1 MFDDAARAL
10 EEIELED
17 KTRKE
22 VLYAQVNLY
31 VAAEKWYLAA
41 AVAGHLVKADPKN
54 PGTWINLAH
63 LVRRA
68 ENVEQAERVLL
79 KARAWH
85 PKDALIAFN
94 LACYASVMGRMEEAK
109 IRLKFAIKL
118 DRNIRRL
125 VLADRDLQPLWAWI
139 GLDPPQ

>member
-17 KTRKE
+17 RTRKE

-31 VAAEKWYLAA
+31 VGAEKWYLAA
-41 AVAGHLVKADPKN
+41 AVAGYLVKADPQN
-54 PGTWINLAH
+54 PDIWIKLAY

-68 ENVEQAERVLL
+68 ENVEQAERVLF

-85 PKDALIAFN
+85 PKNALIAFN
-94 LACYASVMGRMEEAK
+94 LACYASAMGRMEEAK
-109 IRLKFAIKL
+109 IRLQFAIRL
-118 DRNIRRL
+118 DKNILRL
-125 VLADRDLQPLWAWI
+125 ALDDRDLQPLWAWI
-139 GLDPPQ
+139 GLGNSQ